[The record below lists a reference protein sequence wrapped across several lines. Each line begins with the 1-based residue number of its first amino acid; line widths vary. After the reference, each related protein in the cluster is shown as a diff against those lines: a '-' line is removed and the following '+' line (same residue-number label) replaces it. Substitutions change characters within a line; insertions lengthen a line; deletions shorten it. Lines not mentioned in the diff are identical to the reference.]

1 MDSVLTVVNDDLR
14 ANRRAKRLAA
24 VKQGIAHLCILILL
38 FFVVV
43 PIYFLIVKS
52 LKSPEQET
60 MHPFSV
66 SFPLIWEN
74 YSLAWLFVK
83 DYILNTVVIAL
94 CQTFGVLLVCSC
106 ASYAFVRY
114 KFPFKNVLFII
125 IYLL

>member
-14 ANRRAKRLAA
+14 ANRHSKRLAA

-60 MHPFSV
+60 MHPF
-66 SFPLIWEN
+66 PAHLGK
-74 YSLAWLFVK
+74 LQPCL
-83 DYILNTVVIAL
+83 AL
-94 CQTFGVLLVCSC
+94 CKGLYSQYRRDSPLSDVRRSACMFMRLLCLC
-106 ASYAFVRY
+106 ALQIS
-114 KFPFKNVLFII
+114 L
-125 IYLL
+125 